1 MILIH
6 KDPIEFLVS
15 AALLHLS
22 YNCAPLLLTSALVT
36 HSRAGHSVRGST
48 APAVGVMLAFDWGLL
63 GARHYGT

>member
-22 YNCAPLLLTSALVT
+22 YNCAPLLLTSVLVT
-36 HSRAGHSVRGST
+36 HDPFRKSGPIDSPTGHPYNRPDT
-48 APAVGVMLAFDWGLL
+48 FL
-63 GARHYGT
+63 